1 MCPLGIGVDL
11 KCVGVYGRR
20 CARIIVC
27 SRIVTRRSAGGKI
40 ASGAFL
46 GGYAIG
52 ITLRREPPP
61 RSSRVELMFVTA

>member
-27 SRIVTRRSAGGKI
+27 SRIVTRGSAGGGVV
-40 ASGAFL
+40 SGAFL
-46 GGYAIG
+46 GG
-52 ITLRREPPP
+52 
-61 RSSRVELMFVTA
+61 